1 MSYNVLIVDD
11 SSIVRAIVKKSLSIC
26 GIEIGTVFEAS
37 NGREALAKL
46 EAEWIDI
53 VFADINMP
61 EMSGVEMVA
70 KMAEDN
76 LLVNIPVVIISTE
89 RNQAQID
96 ELKRQGIRAYIK
108 KPFRPE
114 VLRDVVQYVLS
125 DRGGDHGS

>member
-1 MSYNVLIVDD
+1 MSYSILIVDD
-11 SSIVRAIVKKSLSIC
+11 SSIVRAIIKKSLSIC
-26 GIEIGTVFEAS
+26 GIEVGTVFEAA
-37 NGREALAKL
+37 NGREALATL
-46 EAEWIDI
+46 AAEWIDI

-96 ELKRQGIRAYIK
+96 DLKRQGIRAYIK

-114 VLRDVVQYVLS
+114 TLRDVVQHVLS